1 MSLFDVTKTSSQTD
15 NRQAVDTEGQALQGG
30 ASAARDGSLVLGG
43 TLNKNLLADDLS
55 ASNAVKAT
63 NSTVLGGAYNQNQL
77 GGLKLND
84 NKGTIT
90 VNSSEGVEAVTK
102 TFADTVKEFLNG
114 PRPATAPGEGA
125 PLEPPPADTG
135 GGSDVLKPVMWVV
148 GILLTILVGA
158 LLAARRKK
166 KTA

>member
-114 PRPATAPGEGA
+114 PRPNSSEGK
-125 PLEPPPADTG
+125 PLEPATTDTATAT
-135 GGSDVLKPVMWVV
+135 DVIKPVMWVV

-158 LLAARRKK
+158 LLARRKK